1 MQSNGNLTSL
11 AERIRAKTEQD
22 AQEIENLTRKQFENL
37 SKSLSASSKAALSTT
52 ESAIHSNIAELEKN
66 LISRFQSLGQTFNRK
81 YLYSICLSAGIL
93 MMTVCTCWGLIT
105 LYRYQIT
112 DLRQEIANLKEMKAA
127 WDRNFPLIQRAFSG
141 LELYQAA
148 GKSYLLPPTGWT
160 FREAGTVGKRNA
172 LEMVRK

>member
-22 AQEIENLTRKQFENL
+22 AQEIESLTRKQFESL

-66 LISRFQSLGQTFNRK
+66 LTSRFQSLEQTFNRK
-81 YLYSICLSAGIL
+81 YLYSILLSAGIL
-93 MMTVCTCWGLIT
+93 MTTVCTCWGLIT

-112 DLRQEIANLKEMKAA
+112 DLRQEIASLKEMKAA
-127 WDRNFPLIQRAFSG
+127 WDRDFPPIQRAFSG
-141 LELYQAA
+141 LELYQAS
-148 GKSYLLPPTGWT
+148 GKNYLLLPTGRT
-160 FREAGTVGKRNA
+160 FREAGTVGKRDA
-172 LEMVRK
+172 WEMVRK